1 MNDKTYILTAE
12 MDDASFTWL
21 DALRRQHFPP
31 ERNVLSA
38 HLTMFHLLSG
48 AQIERLPLAMPHGP
62 IDLDFDRV
70 RFLGAGVAFNVRSPG
85 LTRLRDELIV
95 TMGGAFSRQDSQ
107 KWSPHV
113 TVQNKVAAASARELS
128 AKLGETFT
136 GRTGHATGLR
146 VWEYLNG
153 PWKLAR
159 RISFGPGRP
168 QISRDCRQTS

>member
-1 MNDKTYILTAE
+1 MNGTTYILTAE
-12 MDDASFTWL
+12 LDDSSFTWL

-85 LTRLRDELIV
+85 LAGLRDQLIV
-95 TMGGAFSRQDSQ
+95 TMGGELSRQDSQ

-113 TVQNKVAAASARELS
+113 TVQNKVAAASARELC
-128 AKLGETFT
+128 ATLGETFT
-136 GRTGHATGLR
+136 GRTGHVRGLQ

-159 RISFGPGRP
+159 RISFEPVVP
-168 QISRDCRQTS
+168 QIGRDCRHTS